1 MKKILYTLLAAFAL
15 VSCMEEI
22 DKVDTRLEGNV
33 VLTVFNSTMTKAIT
47 DPNGLEYERKLESLD
62 CFFYVKGQTNSPCV
76 YYQRLDPVPDNAL
89 DDGRADIPLNVS
101 DEVLKAMFPGTNT
114 ECDVFLI
121 ANLPANSAYA
131 AKAEGTKVSSLNKTL
146 LTMAEDGAYDGINK
160 PFAMAGLDIATKAE
174 VDGKVS
180 VTGEIPL
187 YRAAAKITIS
197 VNIPSSITT
206 YVTKFDGEGNILRDE
221 NGEPIKET
229 QIMQPVFTENQ
240 NGSTV
245 VPLQSSFHNGVNK
258 TYLRADYVVD
268 GSNDSLINEED
279 YFDTSKQR
287 YKDSGSSND
296 VHTYTCEVPFYS
308 YARAWERGADNAAY
322 ISFEMPWR
330 NATTDVHKTYYY
342 QIPINIKAQEN
353 NPANCFMPNH
363 WYDITANIGVL
374 GSTVESQPHIIGD
387 MSFYV
392 LDWTTE
398 PETEHGDRYEDVVM
412 EKYTYLVVPEKR
424 IEIYNSDTDV
434 IKYEASHKIGL
445 QMNTSSKAVEI
456 IGGTT
461 NNSSY
466 YINCS
471 TNPAKIAAVPNGI
484 TAAGNFTIEVD
495 AQTKMQTGDIT
506 YEYHIPQT
514 STGGVYSP
522 VFVYF
527 TIWLDFD
534 GDGKIKT
541 DYAANYDGARED
553 DFVEHVTIVQYPP
566 IYIIPDPSTLR
577 SIYVNGVQS
586 HNNSM
591 DDVGL
596 DGYGL
601 GASTGVKNFDGNN
614 EITNNSMYVIN
625 VTALNSDNVFY
636 APPLN
641 ANGYFNYTD
650 EAIYQPKD
658 EDDPNDAFEPYHY
671 IIGDPRQRNNVIAD
685 DGLWARSW
693 ADGEDFAG
701 GADRKL
707 QYYYPTESSGNSFQV
722 IAPKYRI
729 VSFNNASGKKCTPE
743 SAAMRC
749 ASVQEDGY
757 PAGRWRLP
765 TVAEVQFIIDLQR
778 KGLIVDIFLSSGSYY
793 ATASYASGTQLVT
806 LRENSTNPTG
816 IRWDKE
822 SSGISVRC
830 VYDEWYWGSQRD
842 AIVNTNPDWSVT
854 DVDGIRHYGDEYL
867 FTWGDKQIW

>member
-22 DKVDTRLEGNV
+22 DKVDIRPEGNV

-101 DEVLKAMFPGTNT
+101 DDVLNAMFPDANT

-160 PFAMAGLDIATKAE
+160 PFAMAGLDVATKAE
-174 VDGKVS
+174 VDRKVS

-221 NGEPIKET
+221 NGEPIKEA
-229 QIMQPVFTENQ
+229 QIMKPVFTETQ
-240 NGSTV
+240 NDATV

-287 YKDSGSSND
+287 YKDSGLSND

-322 ISFEMPWR
+322 ISFEMPWK
-330 NATTDVHKTYYY
+330 NATTGGVHNTYYY

-445 QMNTSSKAVEI
+445 KMNTSSKDVEI

-466 YINCS
+466 YINCGGN
-471 TNPAKIAAVPNGI
+471 TPQVNNVPNGI
-484 TAAGNFTIEVD
+484 TAGNFTIEVD

-506 YEYHIPQT
+506 YEYHIPQADNDPVK
-514 STGGVYSP
+514 VYSP
-522 VFVYF
+522 VFVYA

-534 GDGKIKT
+534 GDGTIDT
-541 DYAANYDGARED
+541 NYAAGYDGARED
-553 DFVEHVTIVQYPP
+553 DFVEHITIVQYPA
-566 IYIIPDPSTLR
+566 IYVIPDLTTR
-577 SIYVNGVQS
+577 YSIYVNDVIKTGTGSGDLVRYPQTG
-586 HNNSM
+586 NSY
-591 DDVGL
+591 
-596 DGYGL
+596 YGL
-601 GASTGVKNFDGNN
+601 GLVPGTNSTTGANP
-614 EITNNSMYVIN
+614 TYMYVVN
-625 VTALNSDNVFY
+625 VSSLKSNDGFYYNTDN
-636 APPLN
+636 N
-641 ANGYFNYTD
+641 NNGPQTWYNYV
-650 EAIYQPKD
+650 
-658 EDDPNDAFEPYHY
+658 
-671 IIGDPRQRNNVIAD
+671 IGDPRQRISDTDLND
-685 DGLWARSW
+685 DRYDMDQHWVVAPDVNGNQ
-693 ADGEDFAG
+693 
-701 GADRKL
+701 RKL
-707 QYYYPTESSGNSFQV
+707 QNYYPTSTEEGAFQV
-722 IAPKYRI
+722 IAPKFRI
-729 VSFNNASGKKCTPE
+729 VSFHGNGHRYHNYEGAK
-743 SAAMRC
+743 MRC
-749 ASVQEDGY
+749 ASYQEDGY

-765 TVAEVQFIIDLQR
+765 TYAEIQFVIKLQEETV
-778 KGLIVDIFLSSGSYY
+778 ISPIFFGSSKYFTATNQITYNDNGSTYMNFQD
-793 ATASYASGTQLVT
+793 ASPGTI
-806 LRENSTNPTG
+806 NGSNG
-816 IRWDKE
+816 
-822 SSGISVRC
+822 SVRC
-830 VYDEWYWGSQRD
+830 VYDEWYWGSEREAQP
-842 AIVNTNPDWSVT
+842 NPVANPPA
-854 DVDGIRHYGDEYL
+854 GEEYL
-867 FTWGDKQIW
+867 FTWGDEKVW

>member
-22 DKVDTRLEGNV
+22 DKVDTRPEGNV

-47 DPNGLEYERKLESLD
+47 DANGLEYERKLESLD

-101 DEVLKAMFPGTNT
+101 DDVLNAMFPDANT

-121 ANLPANSAYA
+121 ANLPANTAYA
-131 AKAEGTKVSSLNKTL
+131 ADAEGTEVPSLNKTL
-146 LTMAEDGAYDGINK
+146 LTMTADGAYDGIDK
-160 PFAMAGLDIATKAE
+160 PFAMAGLDVATKAE
-174 VDGKVS
+174 VDRKVS

-197 VNIPSSITT
+197 VNIPSRITT

-221 NGEPIKET
+221 NGEPIKEA
-229 QIMQPVFTENQ
+229 QIMEPVLTETQ
-240 NGSTV
+240 NGATV

-322 ISFEMPWR
+322 ISFEMPWK
-330 NATTDVHKTYYY
+330 NATTGGVHNTYYY

-445 QMNTSSKAVEI
+445 KMNTSSKAVEI

-461 NNSSY
+461 TNSSY

-471 TNPAKIAAVPNGI
+471 TNPAKIANVPNGI
-484 TAAGNFTIEVD
+484 TAAGNFKIEVD

-506 YEYHIPQT
+506 YKYHIPQADNDPVK
-514 STGGVYSP
+514 VYSP
-522 VFVYF
+522 VFVYA

-534 GDGKIKT
+534 GDGTIDT
-541 DYAANYDGARED
+541 NYAAGYDGARED
-553 DFVEHVTIVQYPP
+553 DFVEHITIVQYPP

-591 DDVGL
+591 DNVKL
-596 DGYGL
+596 DTYSL

-614 EITNNSMYVIN
+614 ETTNNSMYVIN
-625 VTALNSDNVFY
+625 VSALGSDDVFF
-636 APPLN
+636 APPLD
-641 ANGYFNYTD
+641 ANGYLNFNDGLTRPT
-650 EAIYQPKD
+650 E
-658 EDDPNDAFEPYHY
+658 ECHY
-671 IIGDPRQRNNVIAD
+671 IIGDPRQRRNVIAGG
-685 DGLWARSW
+685 GLWARSW
-693 ADGEDFAG
+693 ANGKDFAG

-707 QYYYPTESSGNSFQV
+707 QYYYPTESRGSSFQV

-729 VSFNNASGKKCTPE
+729 VSFNNASGKNCTPE
-743 SAAMRC
+743 SAALRC

-765 TVAEVQFIIDLQR
+765 TVAEVQFIIGLQ
-778 KGLIVDIFLSSGSYY
+778 KEDLIVDIFLSGSSYY
-793 ATASYASGTQLVT
+793 ATASYASENQLVT
-806 LRENSTNPTG
+806 LRQNGENIEWNKRTG
-816 IRWDKE
+816 NENTK
-822 SSGISVRC
+822 ISVRC

-842 AIVNTNPDWSVT
+842 AIVNPNPDWSVR
-854 DVDGIRHYGDEYL
+854 DVDGVTHWGDEYL

>member
-22 DKVDTRLEGNV
+22 DKVDTRPEGNV

-47 DPNGLEYERKLESLD
+47 DPNGLEYERKLESLE
-62 CFFYVKGQTNSPCV
+62 CFFYVKDQTNSPCV

-101 DEVLKAMFPGTNT
+101 DDVLNAMFPGTNT
-114 ECDVFLI
+114 ECNVFLI
-121 ANLPANSAYA
+121 ANLPANTAYA
-131 AKAEGTKVSSLNKTL
+131 AKAIGTEVSSLNKTL
-146 LTMAEDGAYDGINK
+146 LTMTADGAYDGIDK
-160 PFAMAGLDIATKAE
+160 PFAMAGLGVAKKAE
-174 VDGKVS
+174 VDRKVS
-180 VTGEIPL
+180 VKGEIPL

-221 NGEPIKET
+221 NGEPIKEA

-258 TYLRADYVVD
+258 TYLRADYVD
-268 GSNDSLINEED
+268 GSNNSLINEED

-353 NPANCFMPNH
+353 NPANCFVPNH

-374 GSTVESQPHIIGD
+374 GSTVESQPHLIGD
-387 MSFYV
+387 MTFYV

-445 QMNTSSKAVEI
+445 KMNTSSKAVEI

-461 NNSSY
+461 TNSSY
-466 YINCS
+466 YINCGGN
-471 TNPAKIAAVPNGI
+471 TPQVNNVPNGI
-484 TAAGNFTIEVD
+484 TAADNFTIEVD

-506 YEYHIPQT
+506 YEYHIPQADNDPVK
-514 STGGVYSP
+514 VYSP
-522 VFVYF
+522 VFVYA

-534 GDGKIKT
+534 GDGTIDT
-541 DYAANYDGARED
+541 NYAAGYDGARED
-553 DFVEHVTIVQYPP
+553 DFVEHITIVQYPA
-566 IYIIPDPSTLR
+566 IYVIPDLTTR
-577 SIYVNGVQS
+577 YSIYVNDIIKTGDGSGDLVRYPQTG
-586 HNNSM
+586 NSY
-591 DDVGL
+591 
-596 DGYGL
+596 YGL
-601 GASTGVKNFDGNN
+601 GLVPGTNSTTGANP
-614 EITNNSMYVIN
+614 TYMYVVN
-625 VTALNSDNVFY
+625 VSSLKSNDGFYYNTDN
-636 APPLN
+636 N
-641 ANGYFNYTD
+641 NNGPQTWYNYV
-650 EAIYQPKD
+650 
-658 EDDPNDAFEPYHY
+658 
-671 IIGDPRQRNNVIAD
+671 IGDPRQRISDTDLND
-685 DGLWARSW
+685 DGYDMDQHWVVAP
-693 ADGEDFAG
+693 DVNGNQ
-701 GADRKL
+701 RKL
-707 QYYYPTESSGNSFQV
+707 QNYYPTSTEEGAFQV
-722 IAPKYRI
+722 IAPKFRI
-729 VSFNNASGKKCTPE
+729 VSFHGNGHRYHNYEGAK
-743 SAAMRC
+743 MRC
-749 ASVQEDGY
+749 ASYQEDGY

-765 TVAEVQFIIDLQR
+765 TYAEIQFVIKLQEESV
-778 KGLIVDIFLSSGSYY
+778 ISPIFFGSSKYFTATNQITYNANGSTYMNFQD
-793 ATASYASGTQLVT
+793 ASPGTI
-806 LRENSTNPTG
+806 NGSNG
-816 IRWDKE
+816 
-822 SSGISVRC
+822 SVRC
-830 VYDEWYWGSQRD
+830 VYDEWYWGSEREAQP
-842 AIVNTNPDWSVT
+842 NPVANPPA
-854 DVDGIRHYGDEYL
+854 GEEYL
-867 FTWGDKQIW
+867 FTWGDEKVW

>member
-1 MKKILYTLLAAFAL
+1 MKRILYPLLAAFAL

-22 DKVDTRLEGNV
+22 DKVDTRPEGNV

-47 DPNGLEYERKLESLD
+47 NSNGLEYERKLESLD
-62 CFFYVKGQTNSPCV
+62 CFFYVKGQTDSPCV

-101 DEVLKAMFPGTNT
+101 DEVLNAMFPGTNT

-121 ANLPANSAYA
+121 ANLPANTAYA
-131 AKAEGTKVSSLNKTL
+131 ANAEGTKVSSLNKTL

-160 PFAMAGLDIATKAE
+160 PFAMAGLGIATKAE
-174 VDGKVS
+174 VDRKVS

-221 NGEPIKET
+221 NGEPIKEA

-258 TYLRADYVVD
+258 TYLRADYID
-268 GSNDSLINEED
+268 GSNNSLINEED
-279 YFDTSKQR
+279 YFDTSKHR
-287 YKDSGSSND
+287 YVPSRSSND
-296 VHTYTCEVPFYS
+296 VHTFTCEVPFYS

-330 NATTDVHKTYYY
+330 NATTGGVHNTYYY

-374 GSTVESQPHIIGD
+374 GSTVESQPHLIGD
-387 MSFYV
+387 MTFYV

-461 NNSSY
+461 TNSSY

-471 TNPAKIAAVPNGI
+471 TNPAEIASVPNGI
-484 TAAGNFTIEVD
+484 TAAGNFTIEID
-495 AQTKMQTGDIT
+495 PKTDMQTGDIT

-514 STGGVYSP
+514 NTGGVYSP

-527 TIWLDFD
+527 TIWLDFNENGTID
-534 GDGKIKT
+534 T
-541 DYAANYDGARED
+541 DYDENYDGARED
-553 DFVEHVTIVQYPP
+553 DFVEHITIVQYPP

-586 HNNSM
+586 QSTSSM
-591 DDVGL
+591 DNVPL
-596 DGYGL
+596 DTYSL
-601 GASTGVKNFDGNN
+601 GASTGVKNFSGDNAK
-614 EITNNSMYVIN
+614 TNNSMYVIN

-636 APPLN
+636 APPLST
-641 ANGYFNYTD
+641 NGYLNYNNGAQYAPSNQD
-650 EAIYQPKD
+650 N
-658 EDDPNDAFEPYHY
+658 PNDAFDPYNY
-671 IIGDPRQRNNVIAD
+671 IIGDPRQRNNVIASG
-685 DGLWARSW
+685 GLWARSW
-693 ADGEDFAG
+693 ADGKDFAG

-707 QYYYPTESSGNSFQV
+707 QYYYPTESRGSTFQV

-729 VSFNNASGKKCTPE
+729 VSFNNASGKNCTPE
-743 SAAMRC
+743 SAALRC

-778 KGLIVDIFLSSGSYY
+778 KGLIVPIFLSGESYY
-793 ATASYASGTQLVT
+793 ATASYASGTELVT
-806 LRENSTNPTG
+806 LRQNGSN
-816 IRWDKE
+816 IQWNKV

-842 AIVNTNPDWSVT
+842 AIANPTPDWSVT
-854 DVDGIRHYGDEYL
+854 DNRGIRHYGDEYL

>member
-22 DKVDTRLEGNV
+22 DKVDTRPEGNV

-47 DPNGLEYERKLESLD
+47 NPNGLEYERKLESLD
-62 CFFYVKGQTNSPCV
+62 CFFYVKDQTNSPCV

-101 DEVLKAMFPGTNT
+101 DDVLDAMFPATNT
-114 ECDVFLI
+114 TCDVFLI
-121 ANLPANSAYA
+121 ANLPANTAYA
-131 AKAEGTKVSSLNKTL
+131 ANKAGTEVSSLNKTL
-146 LTMAEDGAYDGINK
+146 LTMTADGAYDGIDK

-174 VDGKVS
+174 VDRKVS

-197 VNIPSSITT
+197 VNIPSSINT
-206 YVTKFDGEGNILRDE
+206 YVTQFDGEGNILRDE

-258 TYLRADYVVD
+258 TYLRADYVD
-268 GSNDSLINEED
+268 GSNSLINEED

-287 YKDSGSSND
+287 YKPSGSSNGM
-296 VHTYTCEVPFYS
+296 HTYTCEVPFYS

-445 QMNTSSKAVEI
+445 KMNTSSKEVEI

-466 YINCS
+466 YINCGGN
-471 TNPAKIAAVPNGI
+471 TPQVNNVPNGI
-484 TAAGNFTIEVD
+484 TAADNFTIEVD

-506 YEYHIPQT
+506 YEYHIPQADNDPVK
-514 STGGVYSP
+514 VYSP
-522 VFVYF
+522 VFVYA

-534 GDGKIKT
+534 GDGTIDT
-541 DYAANYDGARED
+541 NYAAGYDGARED
-553 DFVEHVTIVQYPP
+553 DFVEHITIVQYPA
-566 IYIIPDPSTLR
+566 IYVIPDLTTR
-577 SIYVNGVQS
+577 YSIYVNDIIKTGDGSGDLVRYPQTG
-586 HNNSM
+586 NSY
-591 DDVGL
+591 
-596 DGYGL
+596 YGL
-601 GASTGVKNFDGNN
+601 GLVPGTNSTTGANP
-614 EITNNSMYVIN
+614 TYMYVVN
-625 VTALNSDNVFY
+625 VSSLKSNDGFYYNTDN
-636 APPLN
+636 N
-641 ANGYFNYTD
+641 NNGPQTWYNYV
-650 EAIYQPKD
+650 
-658 EDDPNDAFEPYHY
+658 
-671 IIGDPRQRNNVIAD
+671 IGDPRQRISDTDLND
-685 DGLWARSW
+685 DGYDMDQHWVVAP
-693 ADGEDFAG
+693 DVNGNQ
-701 GADRKL
+701 RKL
-707 QYYYPTESSGNSFQV
+707 QNYYPTSTEEGAFQV
-722 IAPKYRI
+722 IAPKFRI
-729 VSFNNASGKKCTPE
+729 VSFHGNGHRYHNYEGAK
-743 SAAMRC
+743 MRC
-749 ASVQEDGY
+749 ASYQEDGY

-765 TVAEVQFIIDLQR
+765 TYAEIQFVIKLQEESV
-778 KGLIVDIFLSSGSYY
+778 ISPIFFGSSKYFTATNQITYNANGSTYMNFQD
-793 ATASYASGTQLVT
+793 ASPGTI
-806 LRENSTNPTG
+806 NGSNG
-816 IRWDKE
+816 
-822 SSGISVRC
+822 SVRC
-830 VYDEWYWGSQRD
+830 VYDEWYWGSEREAQP
-842 AIVNTNPDWSVT
+842 NPVANPPA
-854 DVDGIRHYGDEYL
+854 GEEYL
-867 FTWGDKQIW
+867 FTWGDEKVW